1 MMNLSCYYLEFRLLA
16 SEDPNIAVGAQR
28 VQKRSS
34 AQEQIQQFWENKS
47 NFLSTGPRGCP
58 ILDLTPEI
66 HSNIILDLWQTSKII
81 GIDPVIASGGRF
93 EGNCGVSARLAL

>member
-1 MMNLSCYYLEFRLLA
+1 MFWK
-16 SEDPNIAVGAQR
+16 AQR

-34 AQEQIQQFWENKS
+34 GYEQFWENKS

-58 ILDLTPEI
+58 MLDLTPEM

-81 GIDPVIASGGRF
+81 GIDPVIASEGRF
-93 EGNCGVSARLAL
+93 ECNCGASARLAL